1 MESPTKDLANQ
12 FERLQYE
19 GKDGSDRFRLPFQK
33 RDYQRQYYHIY
44 SARLEALRQRVID
57 TVKRYSPEAVIK
69 RLSDLDTIEE
79 GESVV
84 VIGTLFKNQIL
95 KPSILKEV
103 GEETAI
109 DRSTPD
115 SEIEELD
122 EYIDKSDELVLEDEL
137 QRARLHFGSHIENK
151 FRVDQFV
158 TGIVCGVLGSLIPTE
173 VSGCGGKFLV
183 EDMYFPDFP
192 RQNVSHSSKDKYV
205 AFVSGLGLSGSTGT
219 DCLGALELA
228 SEWLTGEAGE
238 TEDQANNS
246 KIVKLVIAGNSLAAE
261 TKDKN
266 ILRTAKYLTSG
277 QTAKSIEAVTVLD
290 DILEKFASGVD
301 VDLMPGEND
310 PANQNL
316 PQQPL
321 HGCLFPKSRKFL
333 LETVPNPHIFQVD
346 GHSFLGTSG
355 QNIDDIIKNSD
366 MKNPLDAMEALL
378 RWSHIAPTCPD
389 TLGCFPFCKMDPF
402 VIDELPRI
410 MFVGNQD
417 TFGTRE
423 LELRSTNKL
432 ARARQVLL
440 ISLPKF
446 SQCKTMVLLNLKTMK
461 CEPINF
467 EFI

>member
-1 MESPTKDLANQ
+1 MESPTKDLSNQ

-19 GKDGSDRFRLPFQK
+19 ANDGSDRFRLPFQR
-33 RDYQRQYYHIY
+33 RDYQRQYYHMY
-44 SARLEALRQRVID
+44 SARLEQLRQRIID
-57 TVKRYSPEAVIK
+57 TVKRYSPDAVIK

-122 EYIDKSDELVLEDEL
+122 EYIDDSDELVLEDEL
-137 QRARLHFGSHIENK
+137 QRARLHFGSDIQTK
-151 FRVDQFV
+151 FRVNQFV
-158 TGIVCGVLGSLIPTE
+158 TGIVCGVLGSMIPTE
-173 VSGCGGKFLV
+173 VLGCGGKFCV
-183 EDMYFPDFP
+183 EDMFFPDYP
-192 RQNVSHSSKDKYV
+192 RQNVSNSPKDKYV
-205 AFVSGLGLSGSTGT
+205 AFISGLGLSGSTGT
-219 DCLGALELA
+219 DILGAIELA

-238 TEDQANNS
+238 TEDQENNT

-277 QTAKSIEAVTVLD
+277 QTAKSIEAVNTLD
-290 DILEKFASGVD
+290 DILEKFASGLD

-321 HGCLFPKSRKFL
+321 HGCLFPKATKFL
-333 LETVPNPHIFQVD
+333 LKTVPNPHIFKVD

-355 QNIDDIIKNSD
+355 QNIDDILRNSD
-366 MKNPLDAMEALL
+366 MKNPLDAMEAIL

-389 TLGCFPFCKMDPF
+389 TLGSFPFDKSDPF
-402 VIDELPRI
+402 VIDELPRV
-410 MFVGNQD
+410 MFVGNQESFD
-417 TFGTRE
+417 TRE

-432 ARARQVLL
+432 ARARNVLL

-446 SQCKTMVLLNLKTMK
+446 SQTKTMILLNLKSMK
-461 CEPINF
+461 CEPYKF
-467 EFI
+467 EFM